1 MNDFDKNIIVLDF
14 SDCKNL
20 GDIHLCLKEKFDLP
34 DFYGENWDA
43 LWDSLDDKFFEN
55 GECRVEIHGFWQL
68 EKELRDCCGA
78 MLEVFED
85 IHKEYPNVVF
95 KIE

>member
-1 MNDFDKNIIVLDF
+1 MSDFDKNNIILDF
-14 SDCKNL
+14 SDCK
-20 GDIHLCLKEKFDLP
+20 HLSQVHRVLKENFGLP

-55 GECRVEIHGFWQL
+55 PECAVEIHGFSQL

-85 IHKEYPNVVF
+85 ITEEYPNVVF
-95 KIE
+95 KIN